1 MTTWADVLT
10 QVMDE
15 HRWTQAD
22 LARRA
27 GMSANTVSNIMRGLT
42 SPSPRS
48 LERLADAAGLPVGE
62 LYRRHSSDPDVA
74 PVAPHEGA
82 AAPPRTD
89 DDSGVRARAESTM
102 AAHYLQQLQNLLDMM
117 PEEPRLVIV
126 ADAKRR
132 ALQWLMD
139 DEMGAP
145 KKGATG

>member
-10 QVMDE
+10 QVMDQ

-42 SPSPRS
+42 APSPRS
-48 LERLADAAGLPVGE
+48 LERLAEAAGLPVGE
-62 LYRRHSSDPDVA
+62 LYRRHSHDLD
-74 PVAPHEGA
+74 A
-82 AAPPRTD
+82 AEPLPEVAPPRKD
-89 DDSGVRARAESTM
+89 SDSGVYPRAQGEAM
-102 AAHYLQQLQNLLDMM
+102 PPHYLQQLQHLLDMM
-117 PEEPRLVIV
+117 PEDARQTIV

-139 DEMGAP
+139 DEVRPSHGAV
-145 KKGATG
+145 G